1 MEYGILTNPTRDN
14 DVYTRTVYSPT
25 SGLVSQRWRDVN
37 GNGTQDT
44 GDAVTTYSYGTTRG
58 TLGPA
63 SLVATGHL
71 VSAIERPLQTAG
83 ETAADRKTSLAY
95 NALGEQVWS
104 QDSMGTVRQVDMDAA
119 GRVIHDRITALD
131 TTKLNGSVRRIST
144 VYDARGMASTVTS
157 WNNATV
163 GSGAI
168 VNQVQNTYDGWGLL
182 ERHAVDVNGAVGA
195 SGSVDD
201 YNVRNTFVQYGGVG
215 GGAGGAHVPVQL
227 RRTDQDLYKAATL
240 VQGVDMLYLNA
251 TGPSGATALMDDD
264 LGRVTRVQ
272 LPGSLDVEIAEYRY
286 LGVGTVV
293 ETDVRAALMRS
304 RLHNA
309 TTPATYTNRL
319 DRWNRP
325 IREHWQTYTGGTG
338 GGTTLVDF
346 IDVAVTL
353 NPDGMPL
360 RRDGSYY
367 PIEDSRAVYDGLGRI
382 ISLRHGTLDGSGG
395 ITIEN
400 GRREDA
406 LTFTQ
411 SGTVAT
417 WNSDLNFQYDPA
429 LNQGTTPNYSDLE
442 ETRDTRT
449 LNLMD
454 LPTARNTN
462 NIAGDEYTIAYDKLG
477 RPTSDGRNYAWVY
490 DGFGRLAEARTK
502 VGNALVKEFAYD
514 GLGRVIGERYDT
526 DATAGVGA
534 GDPWYY
540 KAYDGFSRHVAT
552 FRGGDASPKEIYT
565 HHEMNDGGSQLAV
578 RRDVDATG
586 NGGWGGSSDGVLETT
601 TYMLHRANG
610 DVIAVVTGLTEEG
623 KDAWPGLLR
632 ERMDYVPGGSGAEP
646 MRFSPS
652 DGYQIGGERGADG
665 LITGDDYTAF
675 INDFAASIANGATD
689 LNNNG
694 VVDGRDFAAWN
705 AEWDSGAAV
714 GRAVLSAADGLDAK
728 GPGNVRGRSA
738 DAGVALDAQLSG
750 KVTGADGETGRVRWA
765 AVSDGVVG
773 GGGGSGPV
781 APLPGREMRT
791 DAAPCGLVYLDS
803 HVDLNRHHYVAAS
816 RAAGYR
822 ADLGIP
828 DTLPHRPQPSPYAPP
843 FNPWTTPIRGP
854 MWIAPGVVAPC
865 VIVGCTFYCVGEAV
879 GPRIIDS
886 LPDSWVPPETK
897 PHDEPPV
904 PRRFRPRDPDNPCH
918 HEWKEKWARCG
929 GNPTD
934 RPEGVPDAPKQGMPD
949 GVPGSKGWCKQLKRN
964 LDNAL
969 ACLNAMENLRMCTE
983 THGGRDRSGYNHRK
997 QIKSKRDSI
1006 GDMQKAFRDHDCAS
1020 KI

>member
-1 MEYGILTNPTRDN
+1 
-14 DVYTRTVYSPT
+14 
-25 SGLVSQRWRDVN
+25 
-37 GNGTQDT
+37 
-44 GDAVTTYSYGTTRG
+44 
-58 TLGPA
+58 
-63 SLVATGHL
+63 
-71 VSAIERPLQTAG
+71 
-83 ETAADRKTSLAY
+83 
-95 NALGEQVWS
+95 
-104 QDSMGTVRQVDMDAA
+104 
-119 GRVIHDRITALD
+119 
-131 TTKLNGSVRRIST
+131 
-144 VYDARGMASTVTS
+144 
-157 WNNATV
+157 
-163 GSGAI
+163 
-168 VNQVQNTYDGWGLL
+168 
-182 ERHAVDVNGAVGA
+182 
-195 SGSVDD
+195 
-201 YNVRNTFVQYGGVG
+201 
-215 GGAGGAHVPVQL
+215 
-227 RRTDQDLYKAATL
+227 
-240 VQGVDMLYLNA
+240 
-251 TGPSGATALMDDD
+251 
-264 LGRVTRVQ
+264 
-272 LPGSLDVEIAEYRY
+272 
-286 LGVGTVV
+286 
-293 ETDVRAALMRS
+293 MRS

-514 GLGRVIGERYDT
+514 GLGRVVGERYDT

-586 NGGWGGSSDGVLETT
+586 GGGWGGSSDGVLETT

-610 DVIAVVTGLTEEG
+610 DVIAVVTGLTVVDSKADEPES
-623 KDAWPGLLR
+623 WPGLLR
-632 ERMDYVPGGSGAEP
+632 ERMDYVPGGDGAEP
-646 MRFSPS
+646 MRFSPA

-665 LITGDDYTAF
+665 LVTGDDYTAF
-675 INDFAASIANGATD
+675 INDFVASIANGATD

-750 KVTGADGETGRVRWA
+750 KVAGADGVTGRVRWGVVRTTA
-765 AVSDGVVG
+765 GVPPGYREPYSQPSETGCDEAVAWCKNNDPIVKQMVSDLERMGCMPSISCKNCSDTDAYFDQKNVVICYPKFHLPG
-773 GGGGSGPV
+773 KDAPNPGDLYKVCRAIAHELIHAADRCQTPNPPDLPTDANNQCIEAACREVRAVHFSGQCCTKSPYRKQEQASYMQCVRQYAEASIKHLGDADSRQGAGCDFRAALEKALRDPRCTSPDPKSPFDILRRKPHPCHTKPPDPQTPSDNLGPKDFIRMQAGGSQ
-781 APLPGREMRT
+781 
-791 DAAPCGLVYLDS
+791 
-803 HVDLNRHHYVAAS
+803 S
-816 RAAGYR
+816 RG
-822 ADLGIP
+822 
-828 DTLPHRPQPSPYAPP
+828 
-843 FNPWTTPIRGP
+843 
-854 MWIAPGVVAPC
+854 
-865 VIVGCTFYCVGEAV
+865 
-879 GPRIIDS
+879 
-886 LPDSWVPPETK
+886 
-897 PHDEPPV
+897 
-904 PRRFRPRDPDNPCH
+904 
-918 HEWKEKWARCG
+918 
-929 GNPTD
+929 D
-934 RPEGVPDAPKQGMPD
+934 RPIPKTPVRVG
-949 GVPGSKGWCKQLKRN
+949 
-964 LDNAL
+964 
-969 ACLNAMENLRMCTE
+969 
-983 THGGRDRSGYNHRK
+983 
-997 QIKSKRDSI
+997 
-1006 GDMQKAFRDHDCAS
+1006 F
-1020 KI
+1020 